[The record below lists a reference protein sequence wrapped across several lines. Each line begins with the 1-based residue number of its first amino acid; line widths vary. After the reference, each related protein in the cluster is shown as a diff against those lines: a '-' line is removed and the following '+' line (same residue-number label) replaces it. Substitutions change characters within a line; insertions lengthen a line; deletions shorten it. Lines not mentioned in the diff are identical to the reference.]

1 MADRFISAGASNRKP
16 PGAPAESPGVSR
28 GIDDW
33 KPSASIRNLG
43 VRARLYAQIRDFF
56 ASRGVVEV
64 ETPSLSAAT
73 VTDPHLHSMS
83 CIYTGP
89 NAPQGRKLY
98 LQTSP
103 EFAMKRLL
111 AAGSGP
117 IYQICKAFRD
127 NEEGRHHNPEF
138 TLLEW
143 YRPGFDHHALMKEVD
158 ELLSALIGAPPAD
171 RASYRAVF
179 AQQVGLDP
187 LSSSLDELAQ
197 RARDL
202 GSEEMPSSGIG
213 RDGLLHLLMS
223 HHVAPHL
230 GRDRPCFVYDY
241 PRSQAALAR
250 LRPDEP
256 TLAERFELYIDG
268 LELGNGFH
276 ELTDAEELR
285 RRFQADSEE
294 RRAAGLPLVAPD
306 ERLLEALSSGLPA
319 CAGVALGV
327 DRLIMLVQGEETLS
341 KVIAFP
347 LDRA

>member
-1 MADRFISAGASNRKP
+1 M
-16 PGAPAESPGVSR
+16 
-28 GIDDW
+28 
-33 KPSASIRNLG
+33 
-43 VRARLYAQIRDFF
+43 
-56 ASRGVVEV
+56 EV
-64 ETPSLSAAT
+64 ETPLLSAAT
-73 VTDPHLHSMS
+73 VTDPHLQSMS

-143 YRPGFDHHALMKEVD
+143 YRPGFDHHDLMKEVD
-158 ELLSALIGAPPAD
+158 ELLGELIGSPPAD
-171 RASYRAVF
+171 RASYREVF
-179 AQQVGLDP
+179 EQQVGLDP
-187 LSSSLDELAQ
+187 LSSSLDHLAQ
-197 RARDL
+197 RAREL
-202 GSEEMPSSGIG
+202 GSENRPCTGIG

-223 HHVAPHL
+223 HHVSPRL

-241 PRSQAALAR
+241 PGSQAALAR
-250 LRPDEP
+250 LRSDDPP
-256 TLAERFELYIDG
+256 LADRFELYIDG
-268 LELGNGFH
+268 VELANGFH

-285 RRFQADSEE
+285 RRFQADSDQ
-294 RRAAGLPLVAPD
+294 RRAAGLPPVAPD

-327 DRLIMLVQGEETLS
+327 DRLIMLVLGEEALS
-341 KVIAFP
+341 HVIAFP
-347 LDRA
+347 VDRA